1 VSYIHQLAII
11 CEVSAADRVSAI
23 AQSYGVAGSGFRP
36 QCELTSNGTTATHLG
51 MNVPITEAMRQGLL
65 MVSAEPGNLI
75 GVYYLITPNA
85 PGGEVAGSN
94 IQGWEVIDTFDFDD
108 LRVKLSLER
117 LQPNRN
123 L

>member
-1 VSYIHQLAII
+1 MSYLHQLSII

-23 AQSYGVAGSGFRP
+23 AQSYGVAGKGFRP

-65 MVSAEPGNLI
+65 TVSADPSNLT
-75 GVYYLITPNA
+75 GVYYLITPNS
-85 PGGEVAGSN
+85 PDGDVAGSN
-94 IQGWEVIDTFDFDD
+94 IQGWEVSDTFDFDD
-108 LRVKLSLER
+108 LRMKLSLEH
-117 LQPNRN
+117 LQPSRS